1 MTFITATIEKRK
13 DEREENRT
21 KNSNNGQP
29 TIIIEKQNVKNI
41 EGWA

>member
-1 MTFITATIEKRK
+1 MTFVVVTIERRK
-13 DEREENRT
+13 DEREKNRT
-21 KNSNNGQP
+21 KNGNNGQP